1 MELQFLLP
9 LPVVIVVS
17 LWGFLL
23 LTLLVFLKANQTFL
37 PGKENYF
44 RPRHEHSGLFVLGEL
59 CNRLGKF
66 LPG

>member
-1 MELQFLLP
+1 MGLRFLLP
-9 LPVVIVVS
+9 LPGVIVVS
-17 LWGFLL
+17 LWVLL
-23 LTLLVFLKANQTFL
+23 LTSLVFLKANQTFL
-37 PGKENYF
+37 SGKENYF